1 MSTLVVHP
9 IDPTTD
15 FLKPIYASIQD
26 KTVVNG
32 VVSKTDLIN
41 LIEIH
46 HRVIMLGHGSP
57 DGLMSVGQ
65 FPDDDFHIVDDS
77 LVELLRNKTDN
88 LYIWCHADQFVQR
101 HGLDGFFTGMFI
113 SEVDEAIYYG
123 FGDVDWDVIQES
135 NDRFSSIVGKYID
148 EPLEVLFDYLICDY
162 GILARNNIVAHFNI
176 VRLGYSTVK
185 SFVEI

>member
-1 MSTLVVHP
+1 MSTLIIHP
-9 IDPTTD
+9 KDITTD

-32 VVSKTDLIN
+32 VVSKTEIRELIKS
-41 LIEIH
+41 H
-46 HRVIMLGHGSP
+46 HRVIMLGHGTP

-88 LYIWCHADQFVQR
+88 LYIWCHADQFGRR

-123 FGDVDWDVIQES
+123 FGDVSWDDINES
-135 NDRFSSIVGKYID
+135 NCRFSTIVGKYIND
-148 EPLEVLFDYLICDY
+148 PLEILFDHLICDY
-162 GILARNNIVAHFNI
+162 GILARNNIVARFNI
-176 VRLGYSTVK
+176 VRLGYSMVK